1 MTTKNKVVWTKEDS
15 IAASKQGWCVFES
28 VGDEVEFQLQREDEM
43 EVFASDDDAAAFVKA
58 KALEGDALAKKAIGV
73 LIQSGSS
80 DVKRYSLMAAVQTI
94 VDGMSKIRA
103 SELEPAA
110 SPKM

>member
-28 VGDEVEFQLQREDEM
+28 VGDEVELQLQREDEM
-43 EVFASDDDAAAFVKA
+43 EVFASDDEAALFVKT
-58 KALEGDALAKKAIGV
+58 KAAEGDAIAQKAIAY
-73 LIQSGSS
+73 LQQAGSS
-80 DVKRYSLMAAVQTI
+80 DIERFALHQIAVTATES
-94 VDGMSKIRA
+94 D
-103 SELEPAA
+103 A